1 MRFTK
6 VFLVA
11 VLVCLLSQLALGQ
24 KAKKRKLFPGTYKTT
39 AKINLNL
46 KDKPGMLDSAI
57 VILNEAVSVYPDDAE
72 LHFLLGKAYYHK
84 NRPKEM
90 GEQFTQAES

>member
-6 VFLVA
+6 VFLVV
-11 VLVCLLSQLALGQ
+11 VLVCFLSQLALSE
-24 KAKKRKLFPGTYKTT
+24 KPKKPRFPASTYKTT
-39 AKINLNL
+39 AKIFL
-46 KDKPGMLDSAI
+46 KDEYRMYDSAI
-57 VILNEAVSVYPDDAE
+57 VILNEAVSFYSDDAE
-72 LHFLLGKAYYHK
+72 LHFLLGKAYYLK